1 MATKIKQP
9 VSLREQILIAVLVLS
24 AIIGA
29 YVMLRVQV
37 QTTQKLVW
45 EEQLETSRSAKKSA
59 RTHRA
64 TNHDS
69 EKLAQDIAKL
79 EQDIEQTK
87 TTVSGIE
94 GRFIDLNSK
103 KAVAN
108 MRSRLTDLAQ
118 RNQLRLSKVT
128 KSSQDLAKFT
138 SANQQKL
145 AAFLER
151 PMFNVELSGRYH
163 HLLNFIKQLESL
175 PNRVVVTHF
184 GLEEQHSGFVTAGQA
199 KILAIKLT
207 LSF

>member
-1 MATKIKQP
+1 MTKKIKKP
-9 VSLREQILIAVLVLS
+9 MSLREKLLTLMLILS
-24 AIIGA
+24 AFIGSYII
-29 YVMLRVQV
+29 LRVQV

-45 EEQLETSRSAKKSA
+45 QEQLDSSRSAKKSVRA
-59 RTHRA
+59 RRA

-69 EKLAQDIAKL
+69 EKLSQEIAQL
-79 EQDIEQTK
+79 EQDIEQTI

-103 KAVAN
+103 RSVAS

-118 RNQLRLSKVT
+118 RNDLRLSKVT
-128 KSSQDLAKFT
+128 KSNQDLAKFT

-145 AAFLER
+145 ANFLER
-151 PMFNVELSGRYH
+151 PMFNVELSGTYH
-163 HLLNFIKQLESL
+163 NLLGFIKQLESL

-184 GLEEQHSGFVTAGQA
+184 SLQKHTSTFIKAGQA
-199 KILAIKLT
+199 KSLAIKLT